1 MLLALA
7 CGVCALALWL
17 SPFGG
22 LSSIDVHALSKV
34 RITWSWLVL
43 AGTVNLV
50 SILAKGAVWKASLD
64 AVRIAGR
71 IGWRAVI
78 SAMFV
83 GFLLNTVLVARVGEL
98 ARVAVLKRRL
108 RLQGI
113 DIPFATVAGTV
124 IAEQVVLGL
133 GLVLFLGALV
143 LVVPLPR
150 WATWGL
156 VGVAVLLTVIGIALA
171 AAAWSAR
178 RSGRSE
184 ARKGSRLAR
193 VIDAVMA
200 GHVLFG
206 HPLQAALALAASL
219 VSWISQVLAISL
231 ALTAFGIHAGL
242 GPAALVFVTTTLA
255 SLFPLV
261 PASIGVFQGA
271 VSVALVS
278 AYGVAPAVALAFSV
292 ALQLVEMT
300 FGIGLGL
307 ACLAAEGLSL
317 ANARALISTERPA
330 DAA

>member
-1 MLLALA
+1 VVLLTLI
-7 CGVCALALWL
+7 CGACALALWV

-22 LSSIDVHALSKV
+22 WTSIDVRALSNV
-34 RITWSWLVL
+34 RVTWWWLVL
-43 AGTVNLV
+43 AGVVNLV
-50 SILAKGAVWKASLD
+50 SILAKGAVWKASLE

-71 IGWRAVI
+71 VPWRAVI

-83 GFLLNTVLVARVGEL
+83 GFLLNTVLVARVGEV

-108 RLQGI
+108 RLQDV

-133 GLVLFLGALV
+133 ALVIFLGSLALI
-143 LVVPLPR
+143 VPLPR

-156 VGVAVLLTVIGIALA
+156 VGIVAVLFVVGVTLT
-171 AAAWSAR
+171 AAAWSSR
-178 RSGRSE
+178 RGGRSD
-184 ARKGSRLAR
+184 AQAVSRLAR
-193 VIDAVMA
+193 VIDALMA

-206 HPLQAALALAASL
+206 RPRQAAVALGASL

-242 GPAALVFVTTTLA
+242 APAALVFVTTTLA

-300 FGIGLGL
+300 FGIGLGI

-317 ANARALISTERPA
+317 ANARVLISSERAVDP
-330 DAA
+330 